1 MQQRKGSP
9 VTSANTFAELYQCYV
24 STLLNYIRRYVSVR
38 EDAEDILVEV
48 FLAAHE
54 RGDLLGLRED
64 ERLAWLR
71 RVAYYKC
78 VDLLRR
84 QQRYPTIA
92 LDTMMDM
99 LYEEN
104 ERSPELVALRAEE
117 HSLLRQYLA
126 ELTPPQQTILHLK
139 FGQRLNGAEIARR
152 LNKSESSVSKL
163 LARALNQL
171 RETYRT
177 KERRSER

>member
-1 MQQRKGSP
+1 MHQRKASP
-9 VTSANTFAELYQCYV
+9 GTGENALAELYQHYV

-54 RGDLLGLRED
+54 RGNLVDLRED

-84 QQRYPTIA
+84 QRRYPTVA
-92 LDTMMDM
+92 LDTLMDA
-99 LYEEN
+99 LYEAD
-104 ERSPELVALRAEE
+104 ERSPELVALYAEE
-117 HSLLRQYLA
+117 HSLLRTYLS
-126 ELTPPQQTILHLK
+126 ELTVPQQTILHLK
-139 FGQRLNGAEIARR
+139 FGQRLSGAEIAR
-152 LNKSESSVSKL
+152 LLHKSEGSVSRL

-171 RETYRT
+171 REKYKTR
-177 KERRSER
+177 ERRSG

>member
-1 MQQRKGSP
+1 MQQGKSLPGSHEN
-9 VTSANTFAELYQCYV
+9 ALAELYQSSV
-24 STLLNYIRRYVSVR
+24 STLLNYIRHYVSGR

-54 RGDLLGLRED
+54 RADLRDLREE

-84 QQRYPTIA
+84 TQRHPTVA
-92 LDTMMDM
+92 LETLLEALSEAD
-99 LYEEN
+99 EHA
-104 ERSPELVALRAEE
+104 PEHVALRAEE
-117 HSLLRQYLA
+117 HALLRKYLA
-126 ELTPPQQTILHLK
+126 ELTVPQQTILHLK
-139 FGQRLNGAEIARR
+139 FGQQLSGAEIAR
-152 LNKSESSVSKL
+152 LLHKSEGSVSKL

-171 RETYRT
+171 RDLYKTQ
-177 KERRSER
+177 ERRSER

>member
-1 MQQRKGSP
+1 MQQRDGLP
-9 VTSANTFAELYQCYV
+9 GTRENALAELYQSYV

-54 RGDLLGLRED
+54 HGNLMELREG

-78 VDLLRR
+78 IDLLRR
-84 QQRYPTIA
+84 QQRYPTVV
-92 LDTMMDM
+92 LDTLTDA
-99 LYEEN
+99 LYEADEQ
-104 ERSPELVALRAEE
+104 SPELVALCAEE
-117 HSLLRQYLA
+117 HSLLRKYLA
-126 ELTPPQQTILHLK
+126 ELTMPQQTILHLK
-139 FGQRLNGAEIARR
+139 FGQRLSGAEIARQ
-152 LNKSESSVSKL
+152 LNKSEGSISKL

-171 RETYRT
+171 RERYKTR
-177 KERRSER
+177 ERRSER

>member
-1 MQQRKGSP
+1 MQQREGLPGTQENALNK
-9 VTSANTFAELYQCYV
+9 LYQCYV

-54 RGDLLGLRED
+54 RGNLVELRED

-84 QQRYPTIA
+84 QQRYPMVA
-92 LDTMMDM
+92 LDTVMEA
-99 LYEEN
+99 LYEAD
-104 ERSPELVALRAEE
+104 ERSPEFVAVYAEE
-117 HSLLRQYLA
+117 HSQLRKYLA
-126 ELTPPQQTILHLK
+126 ELTVPQQTILHLK
-139 FGQRLNGAEIARR
+139 FGLRLSGAEIARH
-152 LNKSESSVSKL
+152 LNKSEGSVSKL

-171 RETYRT
+171 RERYKTG
-177 KERRSER
+177 ERRAER

>member
-1 MQQRKGSP
+1 MQQRKGLP
-9 VTSANTFAELYQCYV
+9 GARANALAELYRSSV
-24 STLLNYIRRYVSVR
+24 STLLNYIRRYISVR

-54 RGDLLGLRED
+54 RGDLIELPED

-84 QQRYPTIA
+84 QQRHPTVTLETHLETLFEADEHAPEHIA
-92 LDTMMDM
+92 LRT
-99 LYEEN
+99 EEYT
-104 ERSPELVALRAEE
+104 
-117 HSLLRQYLA
+117 LLRNYLA
-126 ELTPPQQTILHLK
+126 ELTVSQQTILHLK
-139 FGQRLNGAEIARR
+139 FGQQLSGTEIAKR
-152 LNKSESSVSKL
+152 LNKSEGSVSKL

-171 RETYRT
+171 RDMYKT